1 MYSVSE
7 QIIDFFE
14 FVMIGILISL
24 IFDFFRA
31 YRNVNKKR
39 SGVISVM
46 FQDILYFLI
55 ATVII
60 ILGIIYILDS
70 SLRIYVFLA
79 IFLGICVYTS
89 LLSSI
94 FVKIYSTLIKKIICT
109 IKFTFLPFNLILQI
123 TRKTYSFF
131 KKNIKKCC
139 KKIFYMVSF
148 KCKVDKSVEEVDIS
162 DKRGLKNIW
171 KIKKKKVEE

>member
-7 QIIDFFE
+7 QIIDFLE

-39 SGVISVM
+39 SSVVSVM

-70 SLRIYVFLA
+70 SLRVYVFVA
-79 IFLGICVYTS
+79 ILLGICIYTS

-94 FVKIYSTLIKKIICT
+94 FVKIYSTLIEVT
-109 IKFTFLPFNLILQI
+109 IYTFRFVFLPFNLSLQI

-139 KKIFYMVSF
+139 KKIFYMISF
-148 KCKVDKSVEEVDIS
+148 KCKVDKNAENIDIS
-162 DKRGLKNIW
+162 DKRGLKDIW